1 MGKTNIRQIAERAG
15 VSTAAVSYVLNGKAG
30 VSAETRKRILQV
42 IREEN
47 YTPNVNSRRLIYKRS
62 YNLFLVTDSSST
74 LTNLFY
80 SAVMGALAEECDSR
94 GYNLVLTGKNE
105 DFCQSAAFQ
114 AIRQSN
120 SDGLI
125 FLFDPDEE
133 TTKILDGEQTPY
145 VVMDSHK
152 KNPGYPCVRADYE
165 EAAFTAVR
173 YLISMGH
180 TRIGLLGRAE
190 IPDYYEAFL
199 GGYRKA
205 LDEAGIEFKEA
216 LVYAEREGNRHAAE
230 GVERLLTGSH
240 RPTAILCAG
249 DLSALAAMTRTR
261 QLGLSIPEDISFVS
275 VDDLPVSELY
285 HPALTTVRIDAREM
299 AQRAV
304 ELLELQREQGP
315 GTYEAVISSGN
326 LICRASVSPP
336 GDGTA
341 AWQYGV

>member
-30 VSAETRKRILQV
+30 VSPETRKRILQV
-42 IREEN
+42 IREEK
-47 YTPNVNSRRLIYKRS
+47 YTPNVNSRRLIYRRS
-62 YNLFLVTDSSST
+62 YNLFLVTDSGST

-94 GYNLVLTGKNE
+94 GYSLVLSGKKD
-105 DFCQSAAFQ
+105 DFCQTAAFQ

-120 SDGLI
+120 VDGLI

-133 TTKILDGEQTPY
+133 TKKILGEEQTPY

-165 EAAFTAVR
+165 EAAYTAVR
-173 YLISMGH
+173 YLITMKH
-180 TRIGLLGRAE
+180 TCIGLLGRAE

-199 GGYRKA
+199 SGYRRA
-205 LDEAGIEFKEA
+205 LEEGGIPFCEE
-216 LVYAEREGNRHAAE
+216 LVYAEREGNQHAAE
-230 GVERLLTGSH
+230 GVQRLLSGSR

-261 QLGLSIPEDISFVS
+261 QLGLSIPEDVSFVS

-304 ELLELQREQGP
+304 ELLERQMEEGP
-315 GTYEAVISSGN
+315 GAYEAVISSGN
-326 LICRASVSPP
+326 LICRDSVSPP
-336 GDGTA
+336 GEGKA
-341 AWQYGV
+341 AWQCGV

>member
-15 VSTAAVSYVLNGKAG
+15 VSTAAVSYVLNGKPG
-30 VSAETRKRILQV
+30 VSQETRKRILQV

-47 YTPNVNSRRLIYKRS
+47 YTPNMNSRRLIYQRS
-62 YNLFLVTDSSST
+62 FNLFLVTDSSST

-80 SAVMGALAEECDSR
+80 STVMGVLAEECDSR
-94 GYNLVLTGKNE
+94 GYSLVLSGRKD
-105 DFCQSAAFQ
+105 DFRTSAAFQ

-120 SDGLI
+120 CDGLI
-125 FLFDPDEE
+125 FLFDPDDE
-133 TTKILDGEQTPY
+133 TRQILDGEQTPY

-152 KNPGYPCVRADYE
+152 KAPGYPCVRADYE
-165 EAAFTAVR
+165 EAAYTAAK
-173 YLISMGH
+173 YLVSLQH
-180 TRIGLLGRAE
+180 KRIGLLGRAE

-199 GGYRKA
+199 GGYRRA
-205 LDEAGIEFKEA
+205 LEEGGILFRES
-216 LVYAEREGNRHAAE
+216 LVFAEGEGNRQGAE
-230 GVERLLTGSH
+230 GVEKLLTCSQ

-261 QLGLSIPEDISFVS
+261 QLGFSIPEDVSFVS
-275 VDDLPVSELY
+275 VDDLPIAELY

-304 ELLELQREQGP
+304 EILETQMEQGK
-315 GTYEAVISSGN
+315 GNYEAVISSGN
-326 LICRASVSPP
+326 LICRASACPP
-336 GDGTA
+336 GSGSG